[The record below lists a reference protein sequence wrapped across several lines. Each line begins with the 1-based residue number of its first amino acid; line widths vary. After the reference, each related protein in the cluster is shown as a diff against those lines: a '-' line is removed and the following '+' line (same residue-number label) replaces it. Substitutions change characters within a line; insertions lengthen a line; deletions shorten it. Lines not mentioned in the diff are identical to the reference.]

1 MGFLSNLISRETRR
15 AVNKV
20 VDQAVDKGIDK
31 LQKNLFGNDNT
42 SSATTYSNGDNQ
54 QSYAS
59 PQPAGNT
66 PQSYTSP
73 QSNVQAKNDQ
83 SEIALRNR
91 IQKIFMRDW
100 GTKGYELR
108 TDVPSS
114 ELNAAVG
121 ARNYSYGFYL
131 NGEPKC
137 MIMVLTNR
145 NHYKLKEVRLAEQ
158 AARHAGVTYL
168 NFFTHLPNR
177 EDYIAERFQDEIR

>member
-20 VDQAVDKGIDK
+20 VDQAVDKGFDK
-31 LQKNLFGNDNT
+31 LQKNIFGNDNT
-42 SSATTYSNGDNQ
+42 SSATTYPKAGNQ

-59 PQPAGNT
+59 PQPNGR
-66 PQSYTSP
+66 
-73 QSNVQAKNDQ
+73 AKNDQ
-83 SEIALRNR
+83 AEISLRNN
-91 IQKIFMRDW
+91 IQKVFMRDW
-100 GTKGYELR
+100 ATKGYEMR
-108 TDVPSS
+108 TDVPAS
-114 ELNAAVG
+114 ELNAAEG

-145 NHYKLKEVRLAEQ
+145 NHYQLKAVRLAEQ
-158 AARHAGVTYL
+158 AARNAGATYL

>member
-20 VDQAVDKGIDK
+20 VDQAVDKGFDK
-31 LQKNLFGNDNT
+31 LQKNIF
-42 SSATTYSNGDNQ
+42 Q
-54 QSYAS
+54 
-59 PQPAGNT
+59 
-66 PQSYTSP
+66 QSYTSP
-73 QSNVQAKNDQ
+73 QPNGRVKNDQ
-83 SEIALRNR
+83 AEIFLRNN
-91 IQKIFMRDW
+91 IQKVFMRDW
-100 GTKGYELR
+100 ATKGYEMR
-108 TDVPSS
+108 TDVPAS
-114 ELNAAVG
+114 ELNAAEG

-145 NHYKLKEVRLAEQ
+145 NHYQLKAVRLAEQ
-158 AARHAGVTYL
+158 AARNAGATYL

>member
-20 VDQAVDKGIDK
+20 VDQAVDKGFDK
-31 LQKNLFGNDNT
+31 LQKNLF
-42 SSATTYSNGDNQ
+42 Q

-59 PQPAGNT
+59 PQPAEST

-73 QSNVQAKNDQ
+73 QPNGRVKNNQA
-83 SEIALRNR
+83 ELFLRNN
-91 IQKIFMRDW
+91 IQKVFMRDW
-100 GTKGYELR
+100 ATKGYEMR
-108 TDVPSS
+108 TDVPAS
-114 ELNAAVG
+114 ELNAAEG

-145 NHYKLKEVRLAEQ
+145 NHYQLKAVRLAEQ
-158 AARHAGVTYL
+158 AARNAGATYL

-177 EDYIAERFQDEIR
+177 EDYIAERFQNEIR

>member
-20 VDQAVDKGIDK
+20 VDQAVDKGFDK

-42 SSATTYSNGDNQ
+42 SSATTYPNTGNQ
-54 QSYAS
+54 
-59 PQPAGNT
+59 
-66 PQSYTSP
+66 QSYTSP
-73 QSNVQAKNDQ
+73 QPNGRVKNNQA
-83 SEIALRNR
+83 EIFLRNN
-91 IQKIFMRDW
+91 IQKVFMRDW
-100 GTKGYELR
+100 ATKGYEMR
-108 TDVPSS
+108 TDVPAS
-114 ELNAAVG
+114 ELNAAEG

-145 NHYKLKEVRLAEQ
+145 NHYQLKAVRLAEQ
-158 AARHAGVTYL
+158 AARNAGATYL

-177 EDYIAERFQDEIR
+177 EDYIAERFQNEIR

>member
-20 VDQAVDKGIDK
+20 VDQAVDKGFDK
-31 LQKNLFGNDNT
+31 LQKNIFGNDNT
-42 SSATTYSNGDNQ
+42 SSATTYPNAGNQ

-59 PQPAGNT
+59 PQPDGR
-66 PQSYTSP
+66 
-73 QSNVQAKNDQ
+73 AKNDQ
-83 SEIALRNR
+83 AEISLRNN
-91 IQKIFMRDW
+91 IQKVFMRDW
-100 GTKGYELR
+100 ATKGYEMR
-108 TDVPSS
+108 TDVPAS
-114 ELNAAVG
+114 ELNAAEG

-145 NHYKLKEVRLAEQ
+145 NHYQLKAVRLAEQ
-158 AARHAGVTYL
+158 AARNAGATYL

>member
-20 VDQAVDKGIDK
+20 VDQAVDKGFDK
-31 LQKNLFGNDNT
+31 LQKNIFGNDNT
-42 SSATTYSNGDNQ
+42 SSATTYPNAGNQ

-59 PQPAGNT
+59 PQPAENT
-66 PQSYTSP
+66 PQSYASP
-73 QSNVQAKNDQ
+73 QTDGRAKNDQ
-83 SEIALRNR
+83 AEIFLRNN
-91 IQKIFMRDW
+91 IQKVFMRDW
-100 GTKGYELR
+100 ATKGYEMR
-108 TDVPSS
+108 TDVPAS
-114 ELNAAVG
+114 ELNAAEG

-145 NHYKLKEVRLAEQ
+145 NHYQLKAVRLAEQ
-158 AARHAGVTYL
+158 AARNTGATYL